1 MNVYIANF
9 GRENYEWPECL
20 RQNSIATMNEVGD
33 QALWEAG
40 DKEGYI
46 ARRMSFP
53 DSKGRLPIRPV
64 ASRWYNLMTI
74 ISESNGD
81 IWVHREKDQLWWTV
95 SLPDPPSFVEKK
107 EPVEPSREVV
117 ICHKPCNPWSNENKH
132 GNRLDWNSLHPK
144 AQDFLFTEG
153 TLQKLSADYAL
164 YAKAL
169 IDGDNLEPWH
179 SQDLWRQKAEASK
192 SKHSQGTVFSRKQI
206 AAYRMVKTALSTVV
220 QADGSDSIVTKKVKD
235 SGFESEERFR
245 LYVESLIDMQ
255 EGLCA
260 LTGIPLQF
268 DGASDDEEL
277 LCSLD
282 RIDSDGHY
290 EEGNLQIVCRFC
302 NRWKG
307 ASDDAGFRRLIEIVR
322 EN

>member
-1 MNVYIANF
+1 MV
-9 GRENYEWPECL
+9 
-20 RQNSIATMNEVGD
+20 
-33 QALWEAG
+33 
-40 DKEGYI
+40 
-46 ARRMSFP
+46 
-53 DSKGRLPIRPV
+53 
-64 ASRWYNLMTI
+64 
-74 ISESNGD
+74 
-81 IWVHREKDQLWWTV
+81 
-95 SLPDPPSFVEKK
+95 
-107 EPVEPSREVV
+107 
-117 ICHKPCNPWSNENKH
+117 CHKPCNPWSNENKH

-164 YAKAL
+164 YAQAL
-169 IDGDNLEPWH
+169 IDGDDLEPWH
-179 SQDLWRQKAEASK
+179 SQDLWRQKVEASK
-192 SKHSQGTVFSRKQI
+192 SKRSQGTVFSRKQI

-260 LTGIPLQF
+260 LTGIALQF

-307 ASDDAGFRRLIEIVR
+307 ASDDAEFRRLIDIVR
-322 EN
+322 QS